1 MSVARRLIDANVS
14 ASRWL
19 TGFLKLPTDKT
30 LWRSFE
36 GEVQSEMRGLP
47 DGSVIVDVGGGRRCV
62 YHHAL
67 RPELELIVTDVS
79 PEELAENRHANRTI
93 VADVSESLPLGL
105 ESADL
110 IVSRAVLEHVP
121 DLRAAAQ
128 NMAAVTKP
136 SGKTMHLLPGRY
148 SLFGIAAR
156 LIPFEPLLAALHWI
170 SPSTVGQVEF
180 EVHYD
185 QGTPQG
191 VQRAFEAA
199 GFRDV
204 SVDVTWAQPEYFEP
218 IFPIF
223 VLYAAYE
230 MTVRRLGLRPLA
242 SYMFVR
248 ATK

>member
-1 MSVARRLIDANVS
+1 MSFVRRLIDANVS

-19 TGFLKLPTDKT
+19 TGFLNLPTDKT

-36 GEVQSEMRGLP
+36 GEVQSVMRGLP

-79 PEELAENRHANRTI
+79 AEELAENPHANRTI
-93 VADVSESLPLGL
+93 IADVSESLPLPA
-105 ESADL
+105 ESVDL
-110 IVSRAVLEHVP
+110 VVSRAVLEHVP
-121 DLRAAAQ
+121 DLRSAAQ
-128 NMAAVTKP
+128 NMAAITKP
-136 SGKTMHLLPGRY
+136 NGKTMHLLPGRY

-156 LIPFEPLLAALHWI
+156 LIPFEPLLAALHWV
-170 SPSTVGQVEF
+170 SPNTVGQVEF

-185 QGTPQG
+185 QGTPRG
-191 VQRAFEAA
+191 VQRAFESA

-204 SVDVTWAQPEYFEP
+204 SVDVSWAQPEYFEP
-218 IFPIF
+218 VFPIF

-230 MTVRRLGLRPLA
+230 VVVRRLGIRPLA
-242 SYMFVR
+242 SYLFVR

>member
-1 MSVARRLIDANVS
+1 MPFVRRLIDANVS

-19 TGFLKLPTDKT
+19 ARLLELPTDKA
-30 LWRSFE
+30 LWHSFE
-36 GEVQSEMRGLP
+36 GEVQSVMRSLP
-47 DGSVIVDVGGGRRCV
+47 SGGVIVDVGGGRRCV

-79 PEELAENRHANRTI
+79 ADELAENPHATRTV
-93 VADVSESLPLGL
+93 VADVSESLPLPA
-105 ESADL
+105 ESSDL
-110 IVSRAVLEHVP
+110 VVSRAVLEHVP
-121 DLRAAAQ
+121 DLRAATR
-128 NMAAVTKP
+128 NMATVTKP

-170 SPSTVGQVEF
+170 SPGTVGQVEF

-185 QGTPQG
+185 QGTPRG

-204 SVDVTWAQPEYFEP
+204 NVEVTWAQPEYFEP
-218 IFPIF
+218 IFPVF

-230 MTVRRLGLRPLA
+230 MAVRRLGLRSLA